1 MELSL
6 TRSLMIIIKIKT
18 QLKQNKIHHFQ
29 FSDAHINSKLPFSL
43 IGSNSVSRNSS
54 GQVFRGR
61 SYLWGTVD
69 VEDEVVK
76 KFK

>member
-6 TRSLMIIIKIKT
+6 TPSLMIIIKIKT

-29 FSDAHINSKLPFSL
+29 FSDAHINSKMPFSL
-43 IGSNSVSRNSS
+43 IGSNLVSRDRS
-54 GQVFRGR
+54 GQISRAR

-76 KFK
+76 KF